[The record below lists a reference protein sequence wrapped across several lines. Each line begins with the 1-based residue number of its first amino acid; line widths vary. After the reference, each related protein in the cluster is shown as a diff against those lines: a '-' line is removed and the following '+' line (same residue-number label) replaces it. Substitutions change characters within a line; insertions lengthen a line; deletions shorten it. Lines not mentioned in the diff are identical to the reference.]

1 MKADGKKERPIQL
14 LDAGGVAELLGIPVR
29 SVWVLAERGELDH
42 YRVGDRRLRFAIQD
56 VEAFL
61 ERGRVSAVR

>member
-1 MKADGKKERPIQL
+1 MKAEGKKERPNQL
-14 LDAGGVAELLGIPVR
+14 LNAVSVAELLAIPVR

-42 YRVGDRRLRFAIQD
+42 YRVGDRRLRFAIED